1 MKDESNVL
9 DRFVASPA
17 AQLTAFFWGLAEATV
32 FFIVPDVLLS
42 IISCRSVR
50 ASWKAILYT
59 LSGALLGGLIMHG
72 FGNTAPA
79 TARNLLIHVPGI
91 HPSLIER
98 VHTQISIHPA
108 TAVLAG
114 PLIGVP
120 YKIYAVESGAQQEG
134 LLGFMLVSIPARGFR
149 FALTMLISGGIVR
162 LIAPWTKRSSSIEM
176 MTLSVFWIGFYTFYF
191 THFGW

>member
-1 MKDESNVL
+1 MKDESNAV

-50 ASWKAILYT
+50 ASWKAFLYA
-59 LSGALLGGLIMHG
+59 LSGALLGGLVMYG
-72 FGNTAPA
+72 FGKIAPA
-79 TARNLLIHVPGI
+79 AAGNLLIHVPGV

-98 VHTQISIHPA
+98 VHSQITIHPA

-114 PLIGVP
+114 PLMGVP
-120 YKIYAVESGAQQEG
+120 YKIFAVESGAQHEG
-134 LLGFMLVSIPARGFR
+134 LLRFLLVSIPARGFR
-149 FALTMLISGGIVR
+149 FALTMLVSGGFVR
-162 LIAPWTKRSSSIEM
+162 LIGPWTKRSASIEL

-191 THFGW
+191 TYFGW